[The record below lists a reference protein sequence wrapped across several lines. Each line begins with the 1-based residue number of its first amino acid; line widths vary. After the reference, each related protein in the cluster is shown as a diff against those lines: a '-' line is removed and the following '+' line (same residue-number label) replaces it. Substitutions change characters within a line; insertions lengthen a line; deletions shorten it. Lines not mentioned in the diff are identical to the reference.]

1 MQCISFLNI
10 YIDLHKKLNLKM
22 LTCFGMI
29 WNCDNFSRQN
39 TKFGKIYTFS
49 KNYIYSKLNV
59 KNIWHIGETINKI
72 NKKFQNISFEIISL
86 WTQVFLTKRPQKRQ

>member
-1 MQCISFLNI
+1 
-10 YIDLHKKLNLKM
+10 M

-49 KNYIYSKLNV
+49 NNYIYSKLNV
-59 KNIWHIGETINKI
+59 KKMTYWGNFKYNK
-72 NKKFQNISFEIISL
+72 
-86 WTQVFLTKRPQKRQ
+86 